1 MVYVLCF
8 LFYWYCGKVT
18 FERSNAELKIKNEN
32 ICKYT
37 VLVRI
42 IGTLVKH
49 EQKQGCKK
57 WSIVY
62 FVCQKALFLVSSDHR
77 SRSCVKYRYSVWQ
90 LNILSFFLNERR
102 GFSLELAVMRCCLM
116 FFEAHIISA
125 VVQLC
130 LWSLESLWPLELSSL
145 GRCQHTVRP
154 LPSRFV
160 TSQVNWNILIISLVV

>member
-1 MVYVLCF
+1 MSETWCYGHFLC
-8 LFYWYCGKVT
+8 LFASSRLIALCIPQLLVALDKSIRKMT
-18 FERSNAELKIKNEN
+18 K
-32 ICKYT
+32 CKC
-37 VLVRI
+37 
-42 IGTLVKH
+42 KH
-49 EQKQGCKK
+49 EQKQGCNKL
-57 WSIVY
+57 SIVY
-62 FVCQKALFLVSSDHR
+62 FVSKSSFLVSSDYR
-77 SRSCVKYRYSVWQ
+77 SRSCVKYHYSVWQ

-125 VVQLC
+125 VFQLC
-130 LWSLESLWPLELSSL
+130 LWSLESLWPLKLSSL

>member
-8 LFYWYCGKVT
+8 LFYWYYGKVT

-57 WSIVY
+57 WTIVY

-77 SRSCVKYRYSVWQ
+77 SRSCVKYHYSVWQ
-90 LNILSFFLNERR
+90 LNILKFLFEWEKRIFSWTCCNEMLFDVFWGSHHFFSF
-102 GFSLELAVMRCCLM
+102 STVSV
-116 FFEAHIISA
+116 IIG
-125 VVQLC
+125 
-130 LWSLESLWPLELSSL
+130 ESLAT
-145 GRCQHTVRP
+145 RTV
-154 LPSRFV
+154 
-160 TSQVNWNILIISLVV
+160 LIRTMSTYVHFQADF